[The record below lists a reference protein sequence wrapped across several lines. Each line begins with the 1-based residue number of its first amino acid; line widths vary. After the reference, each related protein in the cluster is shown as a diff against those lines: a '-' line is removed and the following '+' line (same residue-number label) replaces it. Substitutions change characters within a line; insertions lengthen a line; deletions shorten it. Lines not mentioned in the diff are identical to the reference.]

1 MLRAV
6 NKNKTAQLYSCHR
19 ITGSTDIRKTA
30 LIEACELGNLEM
42 TSLLLSKGADVD
54 RSMCRKRD
62 NTTDDRMIASANEN
76 IDVVEAL
83 LSKGTTT
90 ENLKKHNALCIAIS
104 NGHINVVQ
112 FLLEKGIYII
122 YDMFS
127 DKPLPL
133 TLAGQLGQPG
143 ILARLISIMVA
154 RQKAF
159 EGRHDFFIRAINAN
173 MFPGLTD
180 CERVYPRQ
188 WVHLLT
194 DVSKVTL
201 FTWMGWIE
209 ARIADE
215 RACYLALNSVSL
227 QQIIHDRGVLS
238 ETWCIGC
245 PSETRC
251 VKLRGLFTA

>member
-1 MLRAV
+1 MA
-6 NKNKTAQLYSCHR
+6 
-19 ITGSTDIRKTA
+19 
-30 LIEACELGNLEM
+30 
-42 TSLLLSKGADVD
+42 
-54 RSMCRKRD
+54 
-62 NTTDDRMIASANEN
+62 ASANEN
-76 IDVVEAL
+76 IDVAEAL

-90 ENLKKHNALCIAIS
+90 ENLYKHNALCIAIS

-133 TLAGQLGQPG
+133 TLAGQQGQPG

-159 EGRHDFFIRAINAN
+159 EGRHDFSKRAINAN

-201 FTWMGWIE
+201 FTWIE

-227 QQIIHDRGVLS
+227 QRIIHDQGVLS
-238 ETWCIGC
+238 E
-245 PSETRC
+245 
-251 VKLRGLFTA
+251 KLTKYLVHRLPVRNSLREIKEIIYSIMKSDYFEVDNGERGWGVSKS